1 MNVKDVV
8 FTGGSH
14 VVIWG
19 TGASIASTLLN
30 PEKKRAHPTNPVECC
45 ADANPK
51 TMLPNDT

>member
-19 TGASIASTLLN
+19 IGASIASTLLN
-30 PEKKRAHPTNPVECC
+30 PEKKSIKNRLILKKKEHRHG
-45 ADANPK
+45 
-51 TMLPNDT
+51 

>member
-19 TGASIASTLLN
+19 TGASITSTLLN
-30 PEKKRAHPTNPVECC
+30 PEKKSIENRLILMKKKNRHG
-45 ADANPK
+45 
-51 TMLPNDT
+51 

>member
-19 TGASIASTLLN
+19 TGASIACTLLN
-30 PEKKRAHPTNPVECC
+30 PEKKSIKNRLILKKKEHRHG
-45 ADANPK
+45 
-51 TMLPNDT
+51 